1 MNAIAAALPKAK
13 VLTLSEMFRNA
24 DEFFTKRADPTV
36 PRDEGMW
43 AGSPEDNSAFRSAM
57 SCLSEAELLRELSD
71 TEVPTFELSASY
83 NLEAARWAPGD

>member
-1 MNAIAAALPKAK
+1 MDAIAAALPKAK

-24 DEFFTKRADPTV
+24 DEFFTKCADPTV

-71 TEVPTFELSASY
+71 T
-83 NLEAARWAPGD
+83 